1 MVRSPIT
8 IDDLQELVSAGRLAW
23 GSGIELVAGVV
34 LTAGAPADDV
44 VRRVTG
50 LASDLSRLVPDHRVA
65 VREALA
71 LGPHDLLRP
80 EVAVLRPVW
89 TPSRSQAVP
98 WLASGQAVALAVFV
112 GPEEGPLRWRA
123 HRCAR
128 AGVREA
134 WTLGLADRS
143 ASRWRA
149 PMGGRYGLR
158 DPMLSGQPLS
168 PDAFPG
174 RELVPW

>member
-1 MVRSPIT
+1 MTRSPIT
-8 IDDLQELVSAGRLAW
+8 IDDLQELVSAGRLTW

-34 LTAGAPADDV
+34 LAASAPSDEV
-44 VRRVTG
+44 VRRVTT
-50 LASDLSRLVPDHRVA
+50 LASDLSRLAPDHRVA
-65 VREALA
+65 VREALT

-98 WLASGQAVALAVFV
+98 LLASGQAVALAVFV
-112 GPEEGPLRWRA
+112 GPDEGPLRWRA
-123 HRCAR
+123 QRCAR

-134 WTLGLADRS
+134 WTLGLTERS
-143 ASRWRA
+143 SSRWRA
-149 PMGGRYGLR
+149 PMDGRYGLR
-158 DPMLSGQPLS
+158 DPLLAGQSVS

-174 RELVPW
+174 RAVVPW